1 MCFTEFRSNSACP
14 DEIMI
19 VSLHSQCDLSA
30 KSKAGAERSYL
41 LFWLILTPYI
51 EEKSREGC

>member
-19 VSLHSQCDLSA
+19 VSLHSQCDLGV
-30 KSKAGAERSYL
+30 KSKAGTERSYL
-41 LFWLILTPYI
+41 LFLLILTPYI
-51 EEKSREGC
+51 EEKFTEGC